1 MSPPSPPGRGIIGAV
16 SNETPLGA
24 LKPYL
29 ESAEVD
35 LLEANALTR
44 DPATGQLEPCDRDR
58 LLIRMLYRN
67 GLRVG
72 EVVAIGVDDLNLDQ
86 AELRI
91 LHLKQRVR
99 LYCPQ
104 CGSRLARSHRFC
116 PGCQRE
122 VSEAERRI
130 QETRRQRVLP
140 LDGDT
145 VKLLQQFISLGGPV
159 MKGGRLMVFG
169 FTDNRARQIVRDAA
183 HQAGL
188 GPLLNPETGRSRAI
202 SPHRLRD
209 AFATRA
215 AGRDSSME
223 GIKQLQ
229 ELLGHENINT
239 TWRYV
244 KLTGQAQR
252 EWFDRLWE
260 DPDKQEG

>member
-1 MSPPSPPGRGIIGAV
+1 MSIG
-16 SNETPLGA
+16 TPLGE
-24 LKPYL
+24 LKPFL
-29 ESAEVD
+29 EPAEVD
-35 LLEANALTR
+35 LLEANALAR
-44 DPATGQLEPCDRDR
+44 DPATGQLVPCLRDR

-72 EVVAIGVDDLNLDQ
+72 EGVAIGVDDLNLDQ
-86 AELRI
+86 AEVRI
-91 LHLKQRVR
+91 VHLKQRVR
-99 LYCPQ
+99 LYCHE
-104 CGSRLARSHRFC
+104 CGSRLARSHRYC

-122 VSEAERRI
+122 VTKAERRI
-130 QETRRQRVLP
+130 QETRHQRVLP

-159 MKGGRLMVFG
+159 MKDGRLMVFG
-169 FTDNRARQIVRDAA
+169 ITENRARQIVRDAA
-183 HQAGL
+183 DQAGL
-188 GPLLNPETGRSRAI
+188 GPLLNPETGRPRGI

-215 AGRDSSME
+215 AGRDGTME

-229 ELLGHENINT
+229 EQLGHQNINT
-239 TWRYV
+239 TMRYV

-260 DPDKQEG
+260 DPDEQEA